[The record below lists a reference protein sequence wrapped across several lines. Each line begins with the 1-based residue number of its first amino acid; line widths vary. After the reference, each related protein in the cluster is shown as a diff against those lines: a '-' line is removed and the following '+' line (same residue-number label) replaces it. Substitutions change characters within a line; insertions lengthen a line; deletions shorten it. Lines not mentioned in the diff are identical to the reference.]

1 MSEWFA
7 DHVSGE
13 CGVVGETGW
22 SVIVDGSTF
31 SFFCWQTFPN
41 GRRAFCASDRD
52 ESQTFRHEELEQQ
65 TRPIIHSHV
74 HSPLAPHPPNLS
86 IHVWRCILRSHT
98 MVFTVC
104 CQSIQTPIASKVNV
118 RLRSQKENKKQNA
131 WKQCRFTVLLH
142 YRWCWNR
149 KGLEEVIC
157 DWIIVV
163 ELCVFKAQG
172 TSLCM
177 KAESRQ
183 RDCRESW
190 QMETQS
196 SCHRDERWKA
206 EQWLLRRVLVELDR
220 QAETDTYRGL
230 ASFWCTHVH

>member
-7 DHVSGE
+7 DRVSGE

-149 KGLEEVIC
+149 KVLEEVIC

-163 ELCVFKAQG
+163 ELCVFKAPLVRKHRAPAYAWG
-172 TSLCM
+172 L
-177 KAESRQ
+177 SRDRGIVERVVKWRPSPVAIET
-183 RDCRESW
+183 RDGR
-190 QMETQS
+190 QS
-196 SCHRDERWKA
+196 SGYWGGF
-206 EQWLLRRVLVELDR
+206 WL
-220 QAETDTYRGL
+220 
-230 ASFWCTHVH
+230 S